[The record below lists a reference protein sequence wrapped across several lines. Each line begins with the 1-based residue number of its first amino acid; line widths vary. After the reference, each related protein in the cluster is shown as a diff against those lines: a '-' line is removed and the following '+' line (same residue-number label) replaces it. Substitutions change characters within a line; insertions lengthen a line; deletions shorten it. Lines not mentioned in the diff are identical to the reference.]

1 MEESV
6 LPCSQQQ
13 KQQVHRGRKVE
24 NMTSKQYIEL
34 MKTVLEMQKQYI
46 MGGVSDEDRAFD
58 ICNGIDIA
66 IEKIEA
72 SEFLL
77 DVGIYKE

>member
-1 MEESV
+1 VEENM
-6 LPCSQQQ
+6 LPCSHNK
-13 KQQVHRGRKVE
+13 KQQAHRGRKVE

-34 MKTVLEMQKQYI
+34 MKNVLEMQKQYI
-46 MGGVSDEDRAFD
+46 MDGVSDEDRAFD

-77 DVGIYKE
+77 DGGIHKE